1 MLHAAH
7 PLFAHKTA
15 MPDWMETVDT
25 TLLEYCITPRDA
37 AARQDL
43 ARAQA
48 DVQAA
53 LEGLAGVTWRYNDV
67 GAQAVIIAFPADQ
80 LAEVRVR
87 LHAHYMVDP
96 NQGLRP
102 I

>member
-1 MLHAAH
+1 
-7 PLFAHKTA
+7 
-15 MPDWMETVDT
+15 METVNT
-25 TLLEYCITPRDA
+25 PLLEYCITPRDA
-37 AARQDL
+37 AARHDL
-43 ARAQA
+43 AKAQA

-53 LEGLAGVTWRYNDV
+53 LEGLAGVSWCYNDV

-80 LAEVRVR
+80 LAEVRAR

-96 NQGLRP
+96 NQGLQQ